1 MAGSCAVSPGC
12 VIAVVGPTATGKSD
26 LAVALAMRLGGEA
39 INADAMQ
46 LYRGMDI
53 GTAKPSRAEQVRLPH
68 HLLDVVEPSR
78 QFSAGDFVRRA
89 DGLVADIRARG
100 RVPLVSGG
108 TGFYLRTFLYGM
120 PESPPSNLEVRR
132 RLQDLERGKGTPWLH
147 ELLSSRDPEAARRIP
162 ANDRHRVLRALEVL
176 ETTGRSVYSFAWPSS
191 PRKDHE
197 FLVIGLDRPR
207 DDLYRRIEA
216 RVDGMF
222 QAGLVEEVKRLLEAG
237 FGPRDPGMRGIGY
250 REFLAMRKGCL
261 RFREVREMIKADS
274 RRYAKRQMTFL
285 RAIPEV
291 QWFDAREPAAARE
304 AIAAF
309 LGMELPVPP

>member
-1 MAGSCAVSPGC
+1 M
-12 VIAVVGPTATGKSD
+12 GKSD
-26 LAVALAMRLGGEA
+26 FLFSVLDERFEV
-39 INADAMQ
+39 ISADSMQ
-46 LYRGMDI
+46 VYRGMDI
-53 GTAKPSRAEQVRLPH
+53 GTAKPARADLSRLPH

-78 QFSAGDFVRRA
+78 QFSAGEFVRRA
-89 DGLVADIRARG
+89 DDLVAEIRARSK
-100 RVPLVSGG
+100 VPVVSGG

-120 PESPPSNLEVRR
+120 PESPPSDPSVRQ
-132 RLQDLERGKGTPWLH
+132 RLQDLEREKGTPGLH
-147 ELLSSRDPEAARRIP
+147 DLLASRDPVAARRIP

-191 PRKDHE
+191 QRKDHE

-222 QAGLVEEVKRLLEAG
+222 QSGLVDEVKKLIATG

-250 REFLAMRKGCL
+250 REFLSMRKGCL
-261 RFREVREMIKADS
+261 GFREVRDMVKADS
-274 RRYAKRQMTFL
+274 RRYAKRQLTFL

-291 QWFDAREPAAARE
+291 RWFDAREPAGARE
-304 AIAAF
+304 VLAAF
-309 LGMELPVPP
+309 LGMELPVPS